1 MGWAGGGVVG
11 AAEAN
16 SRAVPRGFNSTGQYH
31 IQLLLTGRNRFETAV
46 ARYLKGLGYLL

>member
-16 SRAVPRGFNSTGQYH
+16 SRDVPRGFSSTCH

-46 ARYLKGLGYLL
+46 ARYPKGLGYLL

>member
-16 SRAVPRGFNSTGQYH
+16 SRDVPRGFSSTLYH